1 VSGRHGIAAGL
12 LLLGLLGVACTKG
25 APPDEATLRAE
36 DKAALEGIVALDVRA
51 SQAMREA
58 DTATGKG
65 EADAAADAVTVRARP
80 AVDEALRVAES
91 TTVKSEWGRTKRD
104 ELLAILRERKAE
116 MPRYEDAVRG
126 GDPEKML
133 ASIEAQ
139 AAIERRALATV
150 AAVKAGR

>member
-1 VSGRHGIAAGL
+1 VIGRRHAIAVGL
-12 LLLGLLGVACTKG
+12 LVLAAACAKP
-25 APPDEATLRAE
+25 APPDESVLRAE
-36 DKAALEGIVALDVRA
+36 DKAALETVIALDVKA

-65 EADAAADAVTVRARP
+65 QADAAADAVSARARP
-80 AVDEALRVAES
+80 AVDEALRAAES
-91 TTVKSEWGRTKRD
+91 ATVKTEWGRGKRD
-104 ELLAILRERKAE
+104 EMLAILRDRKAE
-116 MPRYEDAVRG
+116 MPRYEDAVRD

-139 AAIERRALATV
+139 AAIERRALVTV

>member
-1 VSGRHGIAAGL
+1 MSGRHGIAAGL

-25 APPDEATLRAE
+25 APPDETTLRAE

-65 EADAAADAVTVRARP
+65 EADAAADAVTARARP